1 MINQDL
7 KHENGEVMT
16 VRMFLNAIFDFKPK
30 DKAFVTVPPVLREVL
45 EENAWIPERLL
56 FDLYDIS
63 EAATEGHTSHAKL
76 MKRFP
81 QLKPYWHK
89 TSEYYAA
96 KKNRSNLSF
105 GQISGPILSH
115 GYGFFS
121 NFPGRREGKA
131 VFWPDDPAINMEVLE
146 GICASIP
153 RPCSFYSAIA
163 VWDAIAW
170 SPDSDLTPALRNIQ
184 WRHGLED
191 FGPGE
196 WEEYHEFYE
205 CCVGYQSNCL
215 LLSADFATGP
225 ELEVRVELT
234 DEHPMDEALAVVE
247 CFVRRLGRP
256 VKQCVRAVWL
266 WEMRE
271 EIADR
276 LAYMWP
282 RFDDWRKSGM
292 TELMDVYRKARENQ
306 PDKQVSAKT
315 LVKRFVERNGF
326 ARHDLCRWDDQGWC
340 KRLPHG
346 YWLYLLLAINPTA
359 RYAVPVNI
367 MLICYGFN
375 FRIEY
380 SCSLHEDLGASRN
393 APADEAA
400 FQVFQ
405 AVLDRFQE
413 EMVPQLAEVFGE
425 TPETF
430 YQHSH
435 VYEYSKEFDV

>member
-1 MINQDL
+1 
-7 KHENGEVMT
+7 MT

-30 DKAFVTVPPVLREVL
+30 DNAFVTVPPVLREVL
-45 EENAWIPERLL
+45 EENAWTPDRLL
-56 FDLYDIS
+56 FDLYDVS
-63 EAATEGHTSHAKL
+63 EAATEGRTSHAKL

-81 QLKPYWHK
+81 QLKPYWHN

-96 KKNRSNLSF
+96 KKNRLNPFL
-105 GQISGPILSH
+105 GQVGEPVLSH

-131 VFWPDDPAINMEVLE
+131 VFCPNDPAIDMGVME

-153 RPCSFYSAIA
+153 RPCPFFTAIA

-170 SPDSDLTPALRNIQ
+170 YPDSDLTPALRNIQ

-196 WEEYHEFYE
+196 WVEYHEFYE

-215 LLSADFATGP
+215 LLSAEFGTGP

-247 CFVRRLGRP
+247 CFARRLGRP
-256 VKQCVRAVWL
+256 VKQCVRAVWP
-266 WEMRE
+266 WKMRE

-276 LAYMWP
+276 LAYMRF
-282 RFDDWRKSGM
+282 RFDNWRKSGM
-292 TELMDVYRKARENQ
+292 AELMDIYHKAQEIQ

-326 ARHDLCRWDDQGWC
+326 VRHDLCRWDDHGWC

-346 YWLYLLLAINPTA
+346 YWLYLLLATNPTA
-359 RYAVPVNI
+359 RYAVPVDI
-367 MLICYGFN
+367 ILICYGFN
-375 FRIEY
+375 FRTEY
-380 SCSLHEDLGASRN
+380 ICSLHEDLEASRN

-400 FQVFQ
+400 FRVFQ

-413 EMVPQLAEVFGE
+413 EMVPQLFEVFGE